1 MKTARINLIIGLSIF
16 CLAAIL
22 VVQGFWLQQAAQNN
36 RMAFDGAVNEALNQA
51 IAKMEKRNVFRVFS
65 RYTTTDSTNDIIRAD
80 TELINSIRQD
90 SLVEIKE
97 LTNDS
102 TYKNITHKTQ
112 VMLFNTKGEAKMWEQ
127 RLDSIV
133 DDILIDLRNDTLQTK
148 SNYSF
153 AELDSS
159 IAAALQ
165 QKGIN
170 NSFEYG
176 VENAEGEL
184 LYSSEGF
191 SQNSLTAVY
200 AINLLPLSI
209 GSIKNTLRVQV
220 QNREG
225 YILKSLLPFMV
236 AMLVFT
242 IVIVLTFGISI
253 RTILKQK
260 KLSTIKND
268 FINNMTH
275 EFKTPIATIN
285 IAADALQNAGIS
297 AEQTRHFADIIKQES
312 LSMNQK
318 VETIL
323 QMALVEQQQVQLE
336 KETIGANSLVQKTLQ
351 HLQLRLEA
359 SGAQHNVNYLVNDVN
374 LYIDA
379 HHIGN
384 VLGNIID
391 NAIKYARA
399 TPYISIGLAITNAM
413 LTISIAD
420 KGIGMSKEEQK
431 HVFDKF
437 YRVQSGNVHNTKGFG
452 LGLSYAREIVQ
463 LHKGQIDIES
473 EKGEGTTVTITLP
486 MHSHNG

>member
-1 MKTARINLIIGLSIF
+1 MKQQTINIIIVLSLL
-16 CLAAIL
+16 CVLAVLFSQGIWIRNSLAISES
-22 VVQGFWLQQAAQNN
+22 N
-36 RMAFDGAVNEALNQA
+36 FDYSVNEALKQA
-51 IAKMEKRNVFRVFS
+51 VAKMEKQKVYKVFS
-65 RYTTTDSTNDIIRAD
+65 RYTKREENLPLD
-80 TELINSIRQD
+80 TEQINSIR
-90 SLVEIKE
+90 
-97 LTNDS
+97 NDS
-102 TYKNITHKTQ
+102 VIELRHNCNDTSYKNVTHKTQ
-112 VMLFNTKGEAKMWEQ
+112 ILYFDSKIEANEWEQ
-127 RLDSIV
+127 RIDSIV
-133 DDILIDLRNDTLQTK
+133 DDILIDLRGDSLYANSNFRSGDIDSNIKETLAQ
-148 SNYSF
+148 N
-153 AELDSS
+153 
-159 IAAALQ
+159 
-165 QKGIN
+165 GIYTE
-170 NSFEYG
+170 FEYAIINPEREIIIQS
-176 VENAEGEL
+176 ENFNIQGENIYTTAIYPNSVASHSQEL
-184 LYSSEGF
+184 LVQIPQAGKNRKMWSS
-191 SQNSLTAVY
+191 S
-200 AINLLPLSI
+200 LPLLLHS
-209 GSIKNTLRVQV
+209 TVFVLF
-220 QNREG
+220 
-225 YILKSLLPFMV
+225 ILITFW
-236 AMLVFT
+236 
-242 IVIVLTFGISI
+242 LTI

-297 AEQTRHFADIIKQES
+297 AEQTHHFADIIKQES

-336 KETIGANSLVQKTLQ
+336 KETIGANQLVQKAVQ

-359 SGAQHNVNYLVNDVN
+359 SGAQLNINYLANDVN

-391 NAIKYARA
+391 NAIKYSQD
-399 TPYISIGLAITNAM
+399 TPHISIGLAVTNTM

-437 YRVQSGNVHNTKGFG
+437 YRAQSGNVHNTKGFG
-452 LGLSYAREIVQ
+452 LGLSYAREIVL

-473 EKGEGTTVTITLP
+473 EKGEGTTVIVKLP
-486 MHSHNG
+486 VSNGNNG

>member
-1 MKTARINLIIGLSIF
+1 VKTARINLIIGLSIF

-36 RMAFDGAVNEALNQA
+36 RAAFDVAVNEALNQA
-51 IAKMEKRNVFRVFS
+51 VAKMEKRNVFRVFS
-65 RYTTTDSTNDIIRAD
+65 RYTSTDSIDEIIN
-80 TELINSIRQD
+80 NSHNIVNIIKQD
-90 SLVEIKE
+90 SAIEIKE
-97 LTNDS
+97 FTNDS

-112 VMLFNTKGEAKMWEQ
+112 VMVFDTKGAAKEWEK

-133 DDILIDLRNDTLQTK
+133 GDILVDLRNDTLQT
-148 SNYSF
+148 SGNYTF
-153 AELDSS
+153 TELDSS
-159 IAAALQ
+159 IATALQ
-165 QKGIN
+165 QKGIT

-176 VENAEGEL
+176 VADDKGKL
-184 LYSSEGF
+184 LYSSAGF
-191 SQNSLTAVY
+191 NNNILTAGY
-200 AINLLPLSI
+200 AINLLPLSV
-209 GSIKNTLRVQV
+209 GYIKNTLHVQV

-242 IVIVLTFGISI
+242 IIIVLTFGISI

-285 IAADALQNAGIS
+285 IAADALHSEGIS
-297 AEQTRHFADIIKQES
+297 TAQTQHFADIIKQES
-312 LSMNQK
+312 RSMNQK

-336 KETIGANSLVQKTLQ
+336 KETIGANPLVQKTIQ
-351 HLQLRLEA
+351 HLQLSLEA
-359 SGAQHNVNYLVNDVN
+359 SAAQLNVNYLPNDVN
-374 LYIDA
+374 LCIDA
-379 HHIGN
+379 HHVGN

-391 NAIKYARA
+391 NAIKYSQGA
-399 TPYISIGLAITNAM
+399 PHISIALAATNTM

-437 YRVQSGNVHNTKGFG
+437 YRAQSGNIHNTKGFG
-452 LGLSYAREIVQ
+452 LGLSYAREIVL
-463 LHKGQIDIES
+463 LHKGQISIES

-486 MHSHNG
+486 IHGHNG